1 MRRLHSAADDEVGE
15 VAEVEEPVVPPP
27 RGVLVVGEEP
37 SLIDEVVLGRGVDVE
52 LVELDEEEEP
62 RVVVVAGAMATGA
75 SAT

>member
-15 VAEVEEPVVPPP
+15 VAEVEEPVVPPLP
-27 RGVLVVGEEP
+27 GVLVVGEDP
-37 SLIDEVVLGRGVDVE
+37 SFVDGVVGCEVDVE
-52 LVELDEEEEP
+52 LVELDEEEAS